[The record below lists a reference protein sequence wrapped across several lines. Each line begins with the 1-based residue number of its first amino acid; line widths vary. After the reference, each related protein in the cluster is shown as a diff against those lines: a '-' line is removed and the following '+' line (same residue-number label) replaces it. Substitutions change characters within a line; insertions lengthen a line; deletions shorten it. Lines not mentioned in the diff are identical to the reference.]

1 MDAKKLSLE
10 ELNRLDIESF
20 KQSKKIPVNIILD
33 DIRSALN
40 VGSFFR
46 TSDAFAINHIYLCG
60 ITAKPPHKEILKTAI
75 GSTNSV
81 NWSYHS
87 NIAELLE
94 EISKENTLISIEQTD
109 QSIQLD
115 ALKVSEIHTKPFL
128 GLIFGNEV
136 YGVSE
141 EAIKQSDHCLEIPQ
155 FGTKHSL
162 NVSVCGGAVIWE
174 VWKQINCK
182 A

>member
-10 ELNRLDIESF
+10 ELDRMDIETF
-20 KQSKKIPVNIILD
+20 KKSDKIPVNIVLD

-60 ITAKPPHKEILKTAI
+60 ITATPPHKEILKTAI
-75 GSTNSV
+75 GATNSV
-81 NWSYHS
+81 SWSYEKSTTEFLESIKTS
-87 NIAELLE
+87 NSI
-94 EISKENTLISIEQTD
+94 ISVEQTD
-109 QSIQLD
+109 QSIQLQD
-115 ALKVSEIHTKPFL
+115 ASLKKLHIKDYICLV
-128 GLIFGNEV
+128 FGNEV
-136 YGVSE
+136 QGVNE
-141 EAIKQSDHCLEIPQ
+141 EVIKMSDFCLEIPQ

-174 VWKQINCK
+174 FWKLFNK
-182 A
+182 